1 MARRP
6 STSPR
11 AVARRVAKL
20 SAVQYQLR
28 IELKHVRPAIWRR
41 ILVPENV
48 TLAKLHPIL
57 LWAMGWQGGHL
68 HEYEIARLRYGI
80 PPDDD
85 WPASEPVHDERRFR
99 LNQFVE
105 SGLRRF
111 KYIYDFGDR
120 WEHSVAVEDVHSRTS
135 ATPLVVCLAGENAC
149 PPEDVGGPP
158 GYFEFLAALRDPAHA
173 EHANML
179 DWIGGGSFDPTA
191 FDLSELNA
199 RLAQIKA

>member
-1 MARRP
+1 MAPRP

-28 IELKHVRPAIWRR
+28 IELQHVKPAVWRR

-57 LWAMGWQGGHL
+57 LWAMGWHGGHL
-68 HEYEIARLRYGI
+68 HEYEIARSRYGM

-85 WPASEPVHDERRFR
+85 WPGSEPVFDERRFR

-105 SGLRRF
+105 SGMRRF

-120 WEHSVAVEDVHSRTS
+120 WEHSIAVEDVQPRKDS
-135 ATPLVVCLAGENAC
+135 APPVVCLAGENAC

-158 GYFEFLAALRDPAHA
+158 GYFEFLAALKDPSHE
-173 EHANML
+173 EHAHML
-179 DWIGGGSFDPTA
+179 DWIGGAFDPSA
-191 FDLSELNA
+191 FDLAELNA